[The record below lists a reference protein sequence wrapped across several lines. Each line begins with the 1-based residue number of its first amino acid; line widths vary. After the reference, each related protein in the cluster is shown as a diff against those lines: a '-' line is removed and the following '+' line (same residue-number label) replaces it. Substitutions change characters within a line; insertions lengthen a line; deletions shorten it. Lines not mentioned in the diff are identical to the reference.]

1 MGERSHTSESKKT
14 QREDERIDL
23 RKCRKRITT
32 FEEKQFILETRKKYQ
47 HEDLSA
53 KMKRISDKLREEG
66 RL

>member
-1 MGERSHTSESKKT
+1 MGKTDTKQSHET

-32 FEEKQFILETRKKYQ
+32 YEEKQFILETRKKYQ

>member
-1 MGERSHTSESKKT
+1 MGKTDTKQSHET

>member
-1 MGERSHTSESKKT
+1 MGETDTKQSHET

-53 KMKRISDKLREEG
+53 KMKRISDKLKEDG

>member
-1 MGERSHTSESKKT
+1 MGETDTKQSHET

-32 FEEKQFILETRKKYQ
+32 YEEKQFILETRKKYND
-47 HEDLSA
+47 EDLRA
-53 KMKRISDKLREEG
+53 KMKRISDKLKEEG